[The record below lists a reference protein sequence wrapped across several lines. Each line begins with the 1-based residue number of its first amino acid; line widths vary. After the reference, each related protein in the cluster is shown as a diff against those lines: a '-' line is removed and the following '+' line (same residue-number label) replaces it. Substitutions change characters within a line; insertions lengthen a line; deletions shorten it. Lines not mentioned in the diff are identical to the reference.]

1 MAAPMKSSFPPFVHS
16 FPAPAVLVGCG
27 TVEHPNLITI
37 SWTGTVCSDPPQISI
52 SVRRS
57 RFSFNLI
64 HEQREFT
71 INIPRAAD
79 LPMVKLCG
87 AASGRDVNKFE
98 KLGITPVA
106 CPPLVDAPMIA
117 ESFLSL
123 GCQVRH
129 ELFLGSH
136 HMFVAEVVSL
146 YGEASGDSP
155 GGRPHLSP
163 SDQIAYL
170 DGKYWTLQFL
180 SDRS

>member
-1 MAAPMKSSFPPFVHS
+1 MKSSNPPFVHS
-16 FPAPAVLVGCG
+16 FPAPAILVGCG
-27 TVEHPNLITI
+27 TVEKPNLITI
-37 SWTGTVCSDPPQISI
+37 SWAGTVCSEPPQISI

-57 RFSFNLI
+57 RFSYNLI

-71 INIPRAAD
+71 INIPRTAD

-106 CPPLVDAPMIA
+106 CPPLAEAPMIA

-136 HMFVAEVVSL
+136 HLFVAEIVSVF
-146 YGEASGDSP
+146 GEASSDSP
-155 GGRPHLSP
+155 GLRPSLCAN
-163 SDQIAYL
+163 DQIAYL
-170 DGKYWTLQFL
+170 DGKYWTLHWL